1 MVVVAAAAATTSCPR
16 TQKKAPNPFPS
27 LRRRDTTSSTR
38 PPLSP
43 SEKDNAAGPKRPRAK
58 EINSRYLAFSSSSA
72 SAAKGGSF
80 SSSPASSS
88 SKDASFSS
96 SSCSASTASS
106 SSSSST
112 VTSSPR
118 RFRSP
123 LPASR
128 PFTPAALPKTCMPNR
143 SKSVDR
149 ARPGGTA
156 TPRAAHN
163 PAALSSVARALR
175 TTTRSLSVSFQGESF
190 SYQSSKIGPTS
201 PSPKNRKPT
210 PERRGPTAPAA
221 TPARSCFKLEN
232 SRPLDSHHRW
242 PAATSQQFNSLTRS
256 LDCSVGEKDSFLAA
270 VRSLRQSMALNE
282 GARRASFDGG
292 DFSLSVDTESLSSG
306 SNSGTHE
313 SINLPPRGRVT
324 PHGTVAPSRLLP
336 EKGHRLHRL
345 PDPGT
350 QQPLHPGCIGPRL
363 ACPPIQIRRPG
374 STWRY
379 SHAPSGSQSRRALV
393 SGQGSPNHHRSLSVS
408 FQGESSPTRVAR
420 SGRTSPSPKNRK
432 PTPERRG
439 PTAPAATP
447 ARSCFKLENSR
458 PLDSHHRWPA
468 ATSQQFNSLT
478 RSLDCSVG
486 EKDSFLAAVRSL
498 RQSMALNE
506 GARRASFDGGDFSLS
521 VDTESLSSGSNS
533 GTHESINLPPRGRV
547 TPHGTVAPSRLLP
560 EKGHRLHRLPDPG
573 TQQPSPNLK
582 SVASSK
588 FVPAKKSL
596 MNGLLSSPF
605 VAAYSHHSFVR
616 PSSPGKLSAT
626 SPGGMPGVQRVPSS
640 PAKSSSTVLLPGN
653 APSIFSFASDIK
665 RGKNG
670 ESHIEDAHQL
680 RLLYNRYLQ
689 WRWVN
694 AQVHDSFL
702 VQKLTAEKYLSNVWM
717 TTTKMHE
724 PIAIKKLKVQTDRQ
738 HVKLRSILKAHMS
751 NLEEWSLIDHDHS
764 IALSGTLGALKTS
777 SIRLPVVNGAKVDFQ
792 EVRNAVGSAI
802 DVMQAIGTSIY
813 TLLSKVEGRSSI
825 MSELAE
831 LATKEQTLMDQ
842 CKDLLSMVS
851 AMHVKQCSLFGHVIQ
866 TSRPSLI
873 QL

>member
-27 LRRRDTTSSTR
+27 LRRRDPTSSTR

-43 SEKDNAAGPKRPRAK
+43 SEKGNAAGPKRPRAK

-88 SKDASFSS
+88 SKGASFSS

-112 VTSSPR
+112 ATSSPR

-128 PFTPAALPKTCMPNR
+128 PSTPAALPKTCMPNR

-201 PSPKNRKPT
+201 PSSKNRKPT

-256 LDCSVGEKDSFLAA
+256 LDCSVGDKDSFLAA

-292 DFSLSVDTESLSSG
+292 DFSLSVDT
-306 SNSGTHE
+306 
-313 SINLPPRGRVT
+313 
-324 PHGTVAPSRLLP
+324 
-336 EKGHRLHRL
+336 
-345 PDPGT
+345 D
-350 QQPLHPGCIGPRL
+350 
-363 ACPPIQIRRPG
+363 
-374 STWRY
+374 
-379 SHAPSGSQSRRALV
+379 
-393 SGQGSPNHHRSLSVS
+393 
-408 FQGESSPTRVAR
+408 
-420 SGRTSPSPKNRK
+420 
-432 PTPERRG
+432 
-439 PTAPAATP
+439 
-447 ARSCFKLENSR
+447 
-458 PLDSHHRWPA
+458 
-468 ATSQQFNSLT
+468 
-478 RSLDCSVG
+478 
-486 EKDSFLAAVRSL
+486 
-498 RQSMALNE
+498 
-506 GARRASFDGGDFSLS
+506 
-521 VDTESLSSGSNS
+521 SLSSGSNS

-596 MNGLLSSPF
+596 VNGLLSSPF
-605 VAAYSHHSFVR
+605 VAVYSHHGSVR

-626 SPGGMPGVQRVPSS
+626 SPGGMPGVQRVPTS
-640 PAKSSSTVLLPGN
+640 PAKSYSTVLLPGN

-670 ESHIEDAHQL
+670 ESRIEDAHQL

-694 AQVHDSFL
+694 AQMHDTVL

-777 SIRLPVVNGAKVDFQ
+777 TIRLPVVNGAKVDFQ

-831 LATKEQTLMDQ
+831 LATKEQALMDQ

-866 TSRPSLI
+866 MSRPSLI

>member
-1 MVVVAAAAATTSCPR
+1 MVVVAAAAARTSCPR

-27 LRRRDTTSSTR
+27 LRHRDPTSSTR

-58 EINSRYLAFSSSSA
+58 EINSRYLAFSSSSSA

-80 SSSPASSS
+80 SSAPASSS
-88 SKDASFSS
+88 SKGASFSS

-112 VTSSPR
+112 ATSSPR

-128 PFTPAALPKTCMPNR
+128 PSTPAALPKTCMPNR

-149 ARPGGTA
+149 ARPGSSA

-163 PAALSSVARALR
+163 PATLSSAARALR

-232 SRPLDSHHRW
+232 SRPFDSHHRW
-242 PAATSQQFNSLTRS
+242 PAATSQQLNSLTRS

-292 DFSLSVDTESLSSG
+292 DFSLSVDTDSLSTG

-313 SINLPPRGRVT
+313 SINLPPRRPVT
-324 PHGTVAPSRLLP
+324 PHGTVTPSRLL
-336 EKGHRLHRL
+336 
-345 PDPGT
+345 
-350 QQPLHPGCIGPRL
+350 Q
-363 ACPPIQIRRPG
+363 
-374 STWRY
+374 
-379 SHAPSGSQSRRALV
+379 
-393 SGQGSPNHHRSLSVS
+393 
-408 FQGESSPTRVAR
+408 
-420 SGRTSPSPKNRK
+420 
-432 PTPERRG
+432 
-439 PTAPAATP
+439 
-447 ARSCFKLENSR
+447 
-458 PLDSHHRWPA
+458 
-468 ATSQQFNSLT
+468 
-478 RSLDCSVG
+478 
-486 EKDSFLAAVRSL
+486 
-498 RQSMALNE
+498 
-506 GARRASFDGGDFSLS
+506 
-521 VDTESLSSGSNS
+521 
-533 GTHESINLPPRGRV
+533 
-547 TPHGTVAPSRLLP
+547 

-588 FVPAKKSL
+588 FVPAKKTL
-596 MNGLLSSPF
+596 VNGLLSSPF
-605 VAAYSHHSFVR
+605 VAAYSHHGSVR
-616 PSSPGKLSAT
+616 PSSPGKPSAT
-626 SPGGMPGVQRVPSS
+626 SPGGMPGVQRASTS

-670 ESHIEDAHQL
+670 ESRIEDAHQL

-694 AQVHDSFL
+694 AQVHDTFL

-764 IALSGTLGALKTS
+764 IALSGILGALKTS
-777 SIRLPVVNGAKVDFQ
+777 TIRLPVVNGAKVDFQ

-866 TSRPSLI
+866 MSGPSLI